1 MSVEDLSKLG
11 LTDLTEAQRKNLLKF
26 IKKREQEA
34 KEAVNHD
41 QLVIKYGAAASR
53 KPELFDP
60 ETTIIADYIDQFET
74 YVALYGLQ
82 GSTAIRTFMTRK

>member
-41 QLVIKYGAAASR
+41 QLVIKYGAAGC
-53 KPELFDP
+53 K
-60 ETTIIADYIDQFET
+60 
-74 YVALYGLQ
+74 
-82 GSTAIRTFMTRK
+82 